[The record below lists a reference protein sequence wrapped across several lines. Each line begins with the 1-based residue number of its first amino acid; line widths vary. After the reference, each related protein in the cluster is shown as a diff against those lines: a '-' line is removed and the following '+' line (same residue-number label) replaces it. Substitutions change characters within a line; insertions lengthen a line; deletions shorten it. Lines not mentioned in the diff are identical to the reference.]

1 MYEQRV
7 SLESWS
13 RTQKGK
19 AGSVSS
25 VHRIATSLPCV
36 HCAQTPQSH
45 ATRWAGA
52 SNPSC
57 CSAPARD
64 PFRLFTPLPQGFGG
78 DDTVK
83 PRRRG
88 ARSTEHGARSTGS
101 VGHGLAAAEERTSC
115 YLPLPSLVRSRLV
128 AARVNGSRCAAGRA
142 PGSPSP
148 HPVRVLP
155 RRVHHVEFL
164 SRAAVVAFGSR
175 AGVPADPDRSTVK
188 TYGDRVAHLLPPC
201 GTW

>member
-1 MYEQRV
+1 MHVRIRQPVLRNWQNQPKPKWTACRQTKTAHLLTRGGSRCMYAQRV

-88 ARSTEHGARSTGS
+88 ARSTEHGVGRSWARRG
-101 VGHGLAAAEERTSC
+101 GRT
-115 YLPLPSLVRSRLV
+115 
-128 AARVNGSRCAAGRA
+128 NQ
-142 PGSPSP
+142 
-148 HPVRVLP
+148 
-155 RRVHHVEFL
+155 
-164 SRAAVVAFGSR
+164 
-175 AGVPADPDRSTVK
+175 
-188 TYGDRVAHLLPPC
+188 LLPA
-201 GTW
+201 TA

>member
-1 MYEQRV
+1 MLRNWINQPKPKWTVCCHPNTAHLLTRGGSRYMPQRERPEQVHEQV

-88 ARSTEHGARSTGS
+88 ARSTEHGVGRSWARRG
-101 VGHGLAAAEERTSC
+101 GRT
-115 YLPLPSLVRSRLV
+115 
-128 AARVNGSRCAAGRA
+128 NQ
-142 PGSPSP
+142 
-148 HPVRVLP
+148 
-155 RRVHHVEFL
+155 
-164 SRAAVVAFGSR
+164 
-175 AGVPADPDRSTVK
+175 
-188 TYGDRVAHLLPPC
+188 LLPA
-201 GTW
+201 TA